1 MDAIQ
6 EEIQNYE
13 RIVPFADEA
22 TMVLKAHLLLEQSL
36 WKLIAAR
43 IADPALIE
51 GLRGENSGV
60 RNGKALVQL
69 AQALAAR
76 DEVPMNNGDKIWP
89 ALYQLNSLRNR
100 LAHEL
105 EPDRKKIEKYMR
117 DVSTS
122 LLGNVTGNLN
132 RDFYHAAL
140 LLLAYLGIERQPM
153 TLADTE

>member
-1 MDAIQ
+1 
-6 EEIQNYE
+6 
-13 RIVPFADEA
+13 
-22 TMVLKAHLLLEQSL
+22 
-36 WKLIAAR
+36 
-43 IADPALIE
+43 
-51 GLRGENSGV
+51 
-60 RNGKALVQL
+60 
-69 AQALAAR
+69 
-76 DEVPMNNGDKIWP
+76 MNNGDKIWP

-117 DVSTS
+117 DVSTG